1 MQIGSIKIDKRT
13 ALNIYMKNQYIVT
26 YGRVYQL
33 HYSQASGMVYGN
45 SIYQRPGLCKRGTWQ
60 RMTAQ
65 EVNDLVGFKLLNT

>member
-1 MQIGSIKIDKRT
+1 MKIGKIQINDAEAWKI
-13 ALNIYMKNQYIVT
+13 YESNQYIVT

-33 HYSQASGMVYGN
+33 HYSQASGMIYGN
-45 SIYQRPGLCKRGTWQ
+45 SIYQAPGLCKRGTWQ